1 MIWILFA
8 NLHLI
13 GKSSAKKNIFILSKE
28 DKKFLFS
35 LLLFSVFISF
45 IESFAISLVM
55 PFITLA
61 SDFSYFDR
69 NKYLIQLKDYLA
81 LPVFEIIVYFGV
93 VLIVFYVLR
102 ALLNSYYFHLL
113 ARFSKGRYHA
123 IAYKVFAKFLN
134 TDYENFTQKNQSEI
148 LKSITGE
155 VYNLSTMISSF
166 LLMMSEIF
174 VVLLLY
180 TLMLLVNYKITLFLS
195 LFMIINAFI
204 LIKVLSPIVKKA
216 GLKREEAMKNFFEIL
231 NINLNNFKLI
241 KLKTKED
248 GVLNLFKTQSEIFAK
263 ANITNESVSAM
274 PRIYLEGVG
283 FCVLVFIV
291 VFLVFKNQSD
301 ISGILATI
309 SIFVLALYRLMPS
322 ANRIITSYHDL
333 LYYRSSLDIIYQ
345 ILKQKEESLGE
356 EKIDFDKELRLEN
369 LSFGYKDKK
378 NLFTCLNL
386 SIKKGEKIAFIGE
399 SGCGKSTLVD
409 IIIGLLSPREGRVLV
424 DKNELNMK
432 NVKNYRQKIG
442 YIPQNIYLFNDS
454 IAKNISFGDE
464 VDEEKLQRVIKQANL
479 EHFVKNLPQGVQTKV
494 GDGGSNLSGGQKQRI
509 AIARALYLDP
519 EILVLDE
526 ATSALDTESEARI
539 MDEIYKIS
547 KDKTMIIIAHR
558 LSTITRCDSI
568 YRLEHGKLFKE
579 DKK

>member
-1 MIWILFA
+1 ML
-8 NLHLI
+8 
-13 GKSSAKKNIFILSKE
+13 KKIFFILSKE

-61 SDFSYFDR
+61 SDFSYFDK

-231 NINLNNFKLI
+231 NTNLNNFKLI

-248 GVLNLFKTQSEIFAK
+248 GVLNLFKTQSEIFAR

-369 LSFGYKDKK
+369 LTFGYKDKK

-409 IIIGLLSPREGRVLV
+409 IIIGLLSPREGRVLL

-526 ATSALDTESEARI
+526 ATSALDTESEAKI

-568 YRLEHGKLFKE
+568 YRLENGKLFKE

>member
-1 MIWILFA
+1 ML
-8 NLHLI
+8 
-13 GKSSAKKNIFILSKE
+13 KKIFFILSKE

-45 IESFAISLVM
+45 IESFAISLAM

-231 NINLNNFKLI
+231 NTNLNNFKLI

>member
-1 MIWILFA
+1 ML
-8 NLHLI
+8 
-13 GKSSAKKNIFILSKE
+13 KKIFFILSKE

-61 SDFSYFDR
+61 SDFSYFDK

-93 VLIVFYVLR
+93 ILIVFYVLR

-113 ARFSKGRYHA
+113 ARFSKGGYHA

-231 NINLNNFKLI
+231 NTNLNNFKLI

>member
-1 MIWILFA
+1 ML
-8 NLHLI
+8 
-13 GKSSAKKNIFILSKE
+13 KKIFFILSKE

-69 NKYLIQLKDYLA
+69 SKYLIQLKDYLA

-231 NINLNNFKLI
+231 NTNLNNFKLI

-479 EHFVKNLPQGVQTKV
+479 EYFVKNLPQGVQTKV

>member
-1 MIWILFA
+1 ML
-8 NLHLI
+8 
-13 GKSSAKKNIFILSKE
+13 KKIFFILSKE

-61 SDFSYFDR
+61 SDFSYFDK

-195 LFMIINAFI
+195 LFMIINALI

-231 NINLNNFKLI
+231 NTNLNNFKLI

-248 GVLNLFKTQSEIFAK
+248 GVLNLFKTQSEIFAR

-369 LSFGYKDKK
+369 LTFGYKDKK

-409 IIIGLLSPREGRVLV
+409 IIIGLLSPKEGRVLL
-424 DKNELNMK
+424 DENELNMK

-479 EHFVKNLPQGVQTKV
+479 EHFVKNLPQGAQTKV

-568 YRLEHGKLFKE
+568 YRLENGKLFKE

>member
-1 MIWILFA
+1 ML
-8 NLHLI
+8 
-13 GKSSAKKNIFILSKE
+13 KKIFFILSKE

-61 SDFSYFDR
+61 SDFSYFDK

-93 VLIVFYVLR
+93 ILIVFYVLR

-231 NINLNNFKLI
+231 NTNLNNFKLI

-386 SIKKGEKIAFIGE
+386 SIKKGEKIAFIGK

>member
-1 MIWILFA
+1 ML
-8 NLHLI
+8 
-13 GKSSAKKNIFILSKE
+13 KKIFFILSKE

-123 IAYKVFAKFLN
+123 IAYKVFAKFFN

-231 NINLNNFKLI
+231 NTNLNNFKLI

>member
-1 MIWILFA
+1 ML
-8 NLHLI
+8 
-13 GKSSAKKNIFILSKE
+13 KKIFFILSKE

-61 SDFSYFDR
+61 SDFSYFDK

-81 LPVFEIIVYFGV
+81 LPVFEIIVYFGL
-93 VLIVFYVLR
+93 VLIIFYVLR

-231 NINLNNFKLI
+231 NTNLNNFKLI

-248 GVLNLFKTQSEIFAK
+248 GVLNLFKTQSEIFAR
-263 ANITNESVSAM
+263 ANITNESVSAI

-369 LSFGYKDKK
+369 LTFGYKDKK

-568 YRLEHGKLFKE
+568 YRLENGKLFKE

>member
-1 MIWILFA
+1 ML
-8 NLHLI
+8 
-13 GKSSAKKNIFILSKE
+13 KKIFFILSKE

-454 IAKNISFGDE
+454 IAKNISFGDK

>member
-1 MIWILFA
+1 ML
-8 NLHLI
+8 
-13 GKSSAKKNIFILSKE
+13 KKIFFILSKE

-231 NINLNNFKLI
+231 NTNLNNFKLI

-309 SIFVLALYRLMPS
+309 SIFILALYRLMPS

>member
-1 MIWILFA
+1 ML
-8 NLHLI
+8 
-13 GKSSAKKNIFILSKE
+13 KKIFFILSKE

-61 SDFSYFDR
+61 SDFSYFDK

-81 LPVFEIIVYFGV
+81 LPVFEIIVYFGL

-231 NINLNNFKLI
+231 NTNLNNFKLI

-248 GVLNLFKTQSEIFAK
+248 GVLNLFKTQSEIFAR

-356 EKIDFDKELRLEN
+356 EKINFDKELRLEN
-369 LSFGYKDKK
+369 LTFGYKDKK

-409 IIIGLLSPREGRVLV
+409 IIIGLLSPREGRVLL
-424 DKNELNMK
+424 DENELNMK

-526 ATSALDTESEARI
+526 ATSALDTESEAKI

-568 YRLEHGKLFKE
+568 YRLENGKLFKE

>member
-1 MIWILFA
+1 ML
-8 NLHLI
+8 
-13 GKSSAKKNIFILSKE
+13 KKIFFILSKE

-231 NINLNNFKLI
+231 NTNLNNFKLI

-424 DKNELNMK
+424 DKNELNIK

>member
-1 MIWILFA
+1 ML
-8 NLHLI
+8 
-13 GKSSAKKNIFILSKE
+13 KKIFFILSKE

-61 SDFSYFDR
+61 SDFSYFDK
-69 NKYLIQLKDYLA
+69 NKYLIRLKDYLA

-93 VLIVFYVLR
+93 VLIIFYVLR

-231 NINLNNFKLI
+231 NTNLNNFKLI

-248 GVLNLFKTQSEIFAK
+248 GVLNLFKTQSEIFAR

-356 EKIDFDKELRLEN
+356 EKINFDKELRLEN
-369 LSFGYKDKK
+369 LTFGYKDKK

-409 IIIGLLSPREGRVLV
+409 IIIGLLSPREGRVLL
-424 DKNELNMK
+424 DENELNMK

-526 ATSALDTESEARI
+526 ATSALDMESEARI

-568 YRLEHGKLFKE
+568 YRLENGKLFKE

>member
-1 MIWILFA
+1 ML
-8 NLHLI
+8 
-13 GKSSAKKNIFILSKE
+13 KKIFFILSKE

-61 SDFSYFDR
+61 SDFSYFDK

-231 NINLNNFKLI
+231 NTNLNNFKLI

-248 GVLNLFKTQSEIFAK
+248 GVLNLFKTQSEIFAR

-356 EKIDFDKELRLEN
+356 EKIDFEKELRLEN
-369 LSFGYKDKK
+369 LTFGYKDKK

-409 IIIGLLSPREGRVLV
+409 IIIGLLSPREGRVLL
-424 DKNELNMK
+424 DENELNMK

-526 ATSALDTESEARI
+526 ATSALDTESEAKI

-568 YRLEHGKLFKE
+568 YRLENGKLFKE

>member
-1 MIWILFA
+1 ML
-8 NLHLI
+8 
-13 GKSSAKKNIFILSKE
+13 KKIFFILSKE

-81 LPVFEIIVYFGV
+81 LPVFEIIVCFGV

-231 NINLNNFKLI
+231 NTNLNNFKLI

>member
-1 MIWILFA
+1 ML
-8 NLHLI
+8 
-13 GKSSAKKNIFILSKE
+13 KKIFFILSKE

-61 SDFSYFDR
+61 SDFSYFDK

-93 VLIVFYVLR
+93 ILIVFYVLR

-174 VVLLLY
+174 VALLLY

-231 NINLNNFKLI
+231 NTNLNNFKLI

>member
-1 MIWILFA
+1 ML
-8 NLHLI
+8 
-13 GKSSAKKNIFILSKE
+13 KKIFFILSKE

-93 VLIVFYVLR
+93 ILIVFYVLR

-231 NINLNNFKLI
+231 NTNLNNFKLI

-519 EILVLDE
+519 EIIVLDE

>member
-1 MIWILFA
+1 ML
-8 NLHLI
+8 
-13 GKSSAKKNIFILSKE
+13 KKIFFILSKE

-61 SDFSYFDR
+61 SDFSYFDK

-231 NINLNNFKLI
+231 NTNLNNFKLI

-248 GVLNLFKTQSEIFAK
+248 GVLNLFKTQSGIFAR

-369 LSFGYKDKK
+369 LTFGYKDKK

-409 IIIGLLSPREGRVLV
+409 IIIGLLSPKEGRVLL
-424 DKNELNMK
+424 DENELNMK

-479 EHFVKNLPQGVQTKV
+479 EHFVKNLPQGAQTKV

-526 ATSALDTESEARI
+526 ATSALDTESEAKI

-568 YRLEHGKLFKE
+568 YRLENGKLFKE

>member
-1 MIWILFA
+1 MLKKLF
-8 NLHLI
+8 
-13 GKSSAKKNIFILSKE
+13 FILSKE
-28 DKKFLFS
+28 DKNFLFF
-35 LLLFSVFISF
+35 LLVFSVFVSF
-45 IESFAISLVM
+45 IETFAISLVM

-69 NKYLIQLKDYLA
+69 SKYLIQLKDYLA

>member
-1 MIWILFA
+1 MLKKLF
-8 NLHLI
+8 
-13 GKSSAKKNIFILSKE
+13 FILSKE
-28 DKKFLFS
+28 DKNFLFF
-35 LLLFSVFISF
+35 LLVFSVFISF

-69 NKYLIQLKDYLA
+69 SKYLIQLKDYLA

-369 LSFGYKDKK
+369 L
-378 NLFTCLNL
+378 
-386 SIKKGEKIAFIGE
+386 
-399 SGCGKSTLVD
+399 
-409 IIIGLLSPREGRVLV
+409 
-424 DKNELNMK
+424 
-432 NVKNYRQKIG
+432 
-442 YIPQNIYLFNDS
+442 
-454 IAKNISFGDE
+454 
-464 VDEEKLQRVIKQANL
+464 
-479 EHFVKNLPQGVQTKV
+479 
-494 GDGGSNLSGGQKQRI
+494 
-509 AIARALYLDP
+509 
-519 EILVLDE
+519 
-526 ATSALDTESEARI
+526 
-539 MDEIYKIS
+539 
-547 KDKTMIIIAHR
+547 
-558 LSTITRCDSI
+558 
-568 YRLEHGKLFKE
+568 
-579 DKK
+579 

>member
-1 MIWILFA
+1 ML
-8 NLHLI
+8 
-13 GKSSAKKNIFILSKE
+13 KKIFFILSKE

-231 NINLNNFKLI
+231 NTNLNNFKLI

-409 IIIGLLSPREGRVLV
+409 IIIGLLSSREGRVLV

>member
-1 MIWILFA
+1 ML
-8 NLHLI
+8 
-13 GKSSAKKNIFILSKE
+13 KKIFFILSKE

-61 SDFSYFDR
+61 SDFSYFDK

-81 LPVFEIIVYFGV
+81 LPVFEIIVYFGL
-93 VLIVFYVLR
+93 VLIIFYVLR

-231 NINLNNFKLI
+231 NTNLNNFKLI

-248 GVLNLFKTQSEIFAK
+248 GVLNLFKTQSEIFAR

-356 EKIDFDKELRLEN
+356 EKIDFEKELRLEN
-369 LSFGYKDKK
+369 LTFGYKDKK

-409 IIIGLLSPREGRVLV
+409 IIIGLLSPREGRVLL
-424 DKNELNMK
+424 DENELNMK

-568 YRLEHGKLFKE
+568 YRLENGKLFKE

>member
-1 MIWILFA
+1 ML
-8 NLHLI
+8 
-13 GKSSAKKNIFILSKE
+13 KKIFFILSKE

-69 NKYLIQLKDYLA
+69 SKYLIQLKDYLA

-148 LKSITGE
+148 LKSIAGE

-231 NINLNNFKLI
+231 NTNLNNFKLI

-309 SIFVLALYRLMPS
+309 SIFVLVLYRLMPS

>member
-1 MIWILFA
+1 ML
-8 NLHLI
+8 
-13 GKSSAKKNIFILSKE
+13 KKIFFILSKE

-61 SDFSYFDR
+61 SDFSYFDK

-93 VLIVFYVLR
+93 ILIVFYVLR

-231 NINLNNFKLI
+231 NTNLNNFKLI

-322 ANRIITSYHDL
+322 ANLIITSYHDL

>member
-1 MIWILFA
+1 ML
-8 NLHLI
+8 
-13 GKSSAKKNIFILSKE
+13 KKIFFILSKE

-231 NINLNNFKLI
+231 NTNLNNFKLI

-409 IIIGLLSPREGRVLV
+409 IIIGLLSPREGRVFV

>member
-1 MIWILFA
+1 ML
-8 NLHLI
+8 
-13 GKSSAKKNIFILSKE
+13 KKIFFILSKE

-204 LIKVLSPIVKKA
+204 LIKVLSSIVKKA

-231 NINLNNFKLI
+231 NTNLNNFKLI

>member
-1 MIWILFA
+1 ML
-8 NLHLI
+8 
-13 GKSSAKKNIFILSKE
+13 KKIFFILSKE

-61 SDFSYFDR
+61 SDFSYFDK
-69 NKYLIQLKDYLA
+69 NKYLIRLKDYLA
-81 LPVFEIIVYFGV
+81 LPVFEIIVYFGL

-180 TLMLLVNYKITLFLS
+180 ALMLLVNYKITLFLS

-231 NINLNNFKLI
+231 NTNLNNFKLI

-248 GVLNLFKTQSEIFAK
+248 GVLNLFKTQSEIFAR

-356 EKIDFDKELRLEN
+356 EKIDFYKELKLEN
-369 LSFGYKDKK
+369 LTFGYKDKK

-409 IIIGLLSPREGRVLV
+409 IIIGLLSPREGRVLL
-424 DKNELNMK
+424 DENELNMK

-568 YRLEHGKLFKE
+568 YRLENGKLFKE

>member
-1 MIWILFA
+1 ML
-8 NLHLI
+8 
-13 GKSSAKKNIFILSKE
+13 KKIFFILSKE

-123 IAYKVFAKFLN
+123 ITYKVFAKFLN

-204 LIKVLSPIVKKA
+204 L
-216 GLKREEAMKNFFEIL
+216 
-231 NINLNNFKLI
+231 
-241 KLKTKED
+241 
-248 GVLNLFKTQSEIFAK
+248 
-263 ANITNESVSAM
+263 
-274 PRIYLEGVG
+274 
-283 FCVLVFIV
+283 
-291 VFLVFKNQSD
+291 
-301 ISGILATI
+301 
-309 SIFVLALYRLMPS
+309 
-322 ANRIITSYHDL
+322 
-333 LYYRSSLDIIYQ
+333 
-345 ILKQKEESLGE
+345 
-356 EKIDFDKELRLEN
+356 
-369 LSFGYKDKK
+369 
-378 NLFTCLNL
+378 
-386 SIKKGEKIAFIGE
+386 
-399 SGCGKSTLVD
+399 
-409 IIIGLLSPREGRVLV
+409 
-424 DKNELNMK
+424 
-432 NVKNYRQKIG
+432 
-442 YIPQNIYLFNDS
+442 
-454 IAKNISFGDE
+454 
-464 VDEEKLQRVIKQANL
+464 
-479 EHFVKNLPQGVQTKV
+479 
-494 GDGGSNLSGGQKQRI
+494 
-509 AIARALYLDP
+509 
-519 EILVLDE
+519 
-526 ATSALDTESEARI
+526 
-539 MDEIYKIS
+539 
-547 KDKTMIIIAHR
+547 
-558 LSTITRCDSI
+558 
-568 YRLEHGKLFKE
+568 
-579 DKK
+579 

>member
-1 MIWILFA
+1 ML
-8 NLHLI
+8 
-13 GKSSAKKNIFILSKE
+13 KKIFFILSKE

-69 NKYLIQLKDYLA
+69 SKYLIQLKDYLA

-113 ARFSKGRYHA
+113 ARFSKDRYHA